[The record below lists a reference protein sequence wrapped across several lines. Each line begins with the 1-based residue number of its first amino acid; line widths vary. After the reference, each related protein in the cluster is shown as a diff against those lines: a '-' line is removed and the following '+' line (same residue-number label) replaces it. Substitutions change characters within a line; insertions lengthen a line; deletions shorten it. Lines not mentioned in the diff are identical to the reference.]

1 VLVIDGLLPETV
13 VNVQLIVEDEDK
25 LPDPDC
31 SVNKIDEPEQTFK
44 VSPDI
49 WLGFVVK
56 SATCPN
62 TPTLLTINKIASE
75 SKRFKNTLCVKVCKL
90 PKMKCKATHLKAK
103 L

>member
-31 SVNKIDEPEQTFK
+31 SVNKIDEPAQTFK

-56 SATCPN
+56 SATCPH
-62 TPTLLTINKIASE
+62 TPTLLTIKNIE
-75 SKRFKNTLCVKVCKL
+75 SKKTARKMNLCVKVCKKSKIRGL
-90 PKMKCKATHLKAK
+90 IYEN
-103 L
+103 

>member
-1 VLVIDGLLPETV
+1 MFITP
-13 VNVQLIVEDEDK
+13 
-25 LPDPDC
+25 PDAGG
-31 SVNKIDEPEQTFK
+31 EE
-44 VSPDI
+44 
-49 WLGFVVK
+49 VK
-56 SATCPN
+56 STTKLCPH